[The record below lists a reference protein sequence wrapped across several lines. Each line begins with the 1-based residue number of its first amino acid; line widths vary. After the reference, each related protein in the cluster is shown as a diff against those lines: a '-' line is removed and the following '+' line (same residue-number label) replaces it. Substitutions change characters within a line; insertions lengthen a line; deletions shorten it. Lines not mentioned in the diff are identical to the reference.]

1 MALWSRA
8 WRLALLSSLLL
19 GLACNN
25 ATSGSLPPFGFA
37 CNPGNPP
44 AKDVDG
50 DGWEAPSDCDD
61 GDPLVHPGANEQ
73 CNGLDDNC
81 NGVVDEYTTR
91 TLPYLVA
98 GQAGDAPL
106 RYPFTPG
113 GQPKDP
119 EDFPSQLSGGDEAAA
134 LLMGDLDGDGIDDV
148 VLQSANTGTVWA
160 FTIDCD
166 DGFDRRELFTPPHA
180 EQRVRG
186 IGDVDGDGDQ
196 DLVTFSPLT
205 LSGIT
210 WLNDGEAGFSQV
222 ETAVDWGA
230 LDLMGTGGRL
240 AASATLA
247 DLSGDGNA
255 DWLMCRGKQ
264 RTTHCLVAE
273 ALEDGVF
280 SHPES
285 LFSLDDLEASSVA
298 LGYFGDDDQ
307 PDLFL
312 GLFAEPISPDEYEIP
327 VCVIHNL
334 SLQTSTPAVACPF
347 DLGVEIQSGSLG
359 FQPDSLGNGWFRTV
373 NLDRLDEEF
382 DELLIVLEAAEDLQD
397 GVVLLYVQYPLDVT
411 PTHGFDYGEIRPLE
425 RAQLPPTSSS
435 DPALWGAVATAMTL
449 E

>member
-1 MALWSRA
+1 MDSWSRT
-8 WRLALLSSLLL
+8 WRLLLLLSLLAWC
-19 GLACNN
+19 ACND
-25 ATSGSLPPFGFA
+25 AGSDSLPPFGFA

-61 GDPLVHPGANEQ
+61 ADASVHPGANEQ

-91 TLPYLVA
+91 TLPYLVT
-98 GQAGDAPL
+98 GRGGDEPQ

-119 EDFPSQLSGGDEAAA
+119 EDFPAQLPGGDEAAA
-134 LLMGDLDGDGIDDV
+134 LLMGDLEQDGIDDV
-148 VLQSANTGTVWA
+148 VLQSATTGTVWM

-166 DGFDRRELFTPPHA
+166 DGFERRELFTPPHA
-180 EQRVRG
+180 EQVVRG

-196 DLVTFSPLT
+196 DLVTLSPLT

-210 WLNDGEAGFSQV
+210 WLNDGAVGFTQV
-222 ETAVDWGA
+222 ETAVDWSA

-240 AASATLA
+240 AASTTLA
-247 DLSGDGNA
+247 DLSGDGMA

-264 RTTHCLVAE
+264 RTTHCLAAE
-273 ALEDGVF
+273 ASGDGVF
-280 SHPES
+280 AHPES
-285 LFSLDDLEASSVA
+285 VFSLDDLEASSVA

-312 GLFAEPISPDEYEIP
+312 GLFAEPIPPDEYEIP
-327 VCVIHNL
+327 VCVIQNL
-334 SLQTSTPAVACPF
+334 TLQTSAPAVSCPF

-359 FQPDSLGNGWFRTV
+359 FQPVSLGNGWFRTV

-382 DELLIVLEAAEDLQD
+382 DELLIVLEAVDELET
-397 GVVLLYVQYPLDVT
+397 GVVLLYVQYPLEVT

-425 RAQLPPTSSS
+425 RDLLPSTTTA
-435 DPALWGAVATAMTL
+435 DPALWGAVATAMAV

>member
-1 MALWSRA
+1 M
-8 WRLALLSSLLL
+8 
-19 GLACNN
+19 
-25 ATSGSLPPFGFA
+25 
-37 CNPGNPP
+37 
-44 AKDVDG
+44 DG